1 MSEEPQLP
9 PIPDIGDVVM
19 SKKMVNL
26 ELRVTTVLKC
36 KSCQAKYERP
46 FKEGD
51 IVFENLKDEEC
62 KKCQSKSLVVEE
74 IYAEWW
80 NTKKDKKI

>member
-19 SKKMVNL
+19 SKKMENL

-36 KSCQAKYERP
+36 NACQAKYERP

-51 IVFENLKDEEC
+51 IVFQALEEEEC
-62 KKCQSKSLVVEE
+62 DKCQSKSLVVEE
-74 IYAEWW
+74 VYSEWW
-80 NTKKDKKI
+80 NTKKDKKL